1 MDRETLAA
9 SVAGTAAQLRLQLS
23 DITAASQMLEQ
34 TTSEDR
40 ARAYL
45 AVLNQGI
52 CRMLR
57 TVGQM
62 ELLNRLTEED
72 EIRVFP
78 VPTDLGVWTRE
89 LAEHARGILLGARVS
104 LEYRGPKVLMATVD
118 QGLVQQ
124 MLLEL
129 ICVAAQPGGE
139 VSLSLAKQEDTA
151 CFTVCGTGT
160 QIPPE
165 DLVQLLFPREETL
178 PSSWGLP
185 LARQIAELHG
195 GSLVAGTVN
204 GARAALVATLP
215 LRLDLPVS
223 HLDSPSRLYASG
235 GFCAELVAFS
245 QILPTDSFTPEA
257 LE

>member
-9 SVAGTAAQLRLQLS
+9 SVTGTAAQLRLQLS

-34 TTSEDR
+34 TTSGDR

-151 CFTVCGTGT
+151 CFTAQAHRFRQRIWSNCF
-160 QIPPE
+160 
-165 DLVQLLFPREETL
+165 FPGKRL
-178 PSSWGLP
+178 CR
-185 LARQIAELHG
+185 AVG
-195 GSLVAGTVN
+195 GYPWPDKSRSCMGEVWS
-204 GARAALVATLP
+204 RAP
-215 LRLDLPVS
+215 
-223 HLDSPSRLYASG
+223 
-235 GFCAELVAFS
+235 
-245 QILPTDSFTPEA
+245 
-257 LE
+257 